1 MNDPATLENILKQG
15 AEQAQPIAAVTL
27 QHVKDVIGLG

>member
-1 MNDPATLENILKQG
+1 LPTLDAVLKQG
-15 AEQAQPIAAVTL
+15 AGNVRPIAAATL